1 QPGYHVLA
9 KDHLL
14 AGKYLLFKWKR
25 IKLRLER
32 GIIMIARLTFIRI
45 KPDDFEEAVR
55 IYENSVVPEAK
66 LQKGFCG
73 GYLFNDTA
81 SGKGIAL
88 TLWTCL
94 EDLVASEN
102 NLYYQNQLIKFLDKF
117 VMPPIKEEYNVL
129 LQY

>member
-1 QPGYHVLA
+1 P
-9 KDHLL
+9 
-14 AGKYLLFKWKR
+14 LLFKWER
-25 IKLRLER
+25 IKLRLES

-45 KPDDFEEAVR
+45 KPEDFEEAVR

-66 LQKGFCG
+66 LQKGFRG
-73 GYLFNDTA
+73 GYLFNDAA

-88 TLWTCL
+88 TLWTSL
-94 EDLVASEN
+94 EDLVTSEN
-102 NLYYQNQLIKFLDKF
+102 NLYYQNQLIKFPDKF